1 METTTNNAGT
11 QEKKPAGIQI
21 TDAAAVQIRRIAEE
35 RGTVEGALR
44 VGVKGGGCSGLSY
57 VMDWAAKPNANDKIF
72 EHDGARVVCDP
83 KSILFLD
90 GMTIAWKSTLQETGF
105 QLENPN
111 VKKACGCGSSF
122 SV

>member
-1 METTTNNAGT
+1 METQTN
-11 QEKKPAGIQI
+11 IQPVIKI
-21 TDAAAVQIRRIAEE
+21 TDAAAAQIKRIAEE

-57 VMDWAAKPNANDKIF
+57 VMDWATKPNPNDKIF
-72 EHDGARVVCDP
+72 ENDGAFVVCDP